1 MEPVVSARLVL
12 CITFCLPAKTSS
24 CRRFAAAQPCLMC
37 LLPWK
42 QEKYRR
48 EQEKLKEEWE
58 KAQREVAE
66 EERKYHEEVCCCT
79 CCT

>member
-1 MEPVVSARLVL
+1 MLYF
-12 CITFCLPAKTSS
+12 I
-24 CRRFAAAQPCLMC
+24 C

-58 KAQREVAE
+58 KAQKEVAE
-66 EERKYHEEVCCCT
+66 EERKYHEEVCGLVFVDL
-79 CCT
+79 